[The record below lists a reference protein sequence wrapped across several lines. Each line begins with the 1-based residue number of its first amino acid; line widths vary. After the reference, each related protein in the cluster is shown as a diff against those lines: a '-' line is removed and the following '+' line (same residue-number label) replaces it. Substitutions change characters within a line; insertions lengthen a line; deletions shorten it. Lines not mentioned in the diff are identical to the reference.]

1 MKRYPSY
8 KPSGVDWLGEVPA
21 NWEVWKVSRLFKKIG
36 SGTTPKAGNP
46 EYYENGIIPWV
57 NTGDLNDGYI
67 DNCSNYITQK
77 AFDDHST
84 LKIYEAGT
92 LLVAMY
98 GATIGKTAITKFAAC
113 TNQACCSLV
122 RSKLI
127 DTKFAFYWF
136 LANKENIINLSYGG
150 GQPNISQDVV
160 RSLKI
165 PISNVPEQLSIVRF
179 LDYKTSQVDTFIS
192 NRQKQIELLKE
203 QLHFKIND
211 AITKGINP
219 KIKFK
224 TTDIKYVP
232 EIPEHW
238 DIRKFKSLTSILTC
252 GVAATPEYVE
262 ESEGVAFLSA
272 QNCRP
277 FAMDLSKYN
286 YIKPSLHKQLTRYK
300 KPQKEDVLVTRV
312 GAGIG
317 QACIIDT
324 DLEFSVYVSLTH
336 IRPNQE
342 ILSEYIVYFFN
353 TEYCYQLNHEGTVV
367 GGGQGNLNVKNVERY
382 RIPLPPVEEQK
393 TIIAYLDK
401 YRLEMDNLISKYQK
415 QIDLMQEYR
424 TSLIS
429 HAVTGKIDIRDWQPK
444 TKEYK
449 TAELPVQMAAEN

>member
-1 MKRYPSY
+1 IPS
-8 KPSGVDWLGEVPA
+8 
-21 NWEVWKVSRLFKKIG
+21 
-36 SGTTPKAGNP
+36 
-46 EYYENGIIPWV
+46 EY
-57 NTGDLNDGYI
+57 
-67 DNCSNYITQK
+67 
-77 AFDDHST
+77 
-84 LKIYEAGT
+84 
-92 LLVAMY
+92 
-98 GATIGKTAITKFAAC
+98 
-113 TNQACCSLV
+113 
-122 RSKLI
+122 
-127 DTKFAFYWF
+127 
-136 LANKENIINLSYGG
+136 
-150 GQPNISQDVV
+150 
-160 RSLKI
+160 
-165 PISNVPEQLSIVRF
+165 EQLSIVRF

-192 NRQKQIELLKE
+192 NRQKQIELLQE

-211 AITKGINP
+211 AITKGVNP

-224 TTDIKYVP
+224 STDIKYVP

-300 KPQKEDVLVTRV
+300 KPQKGDVLVTRV

-393 TIIAYLDK
+393 EIITYLDK

-429 HAVTGKIDIRDWQPK
+429 QAVTGKIDVRDWQPK

-449 TAELPVQMAAEN
+449 TDQQPVQMAAEK

>member
-122 RSKLI
+122 SSKLI

-165 PISNVPEQLSIVRF
+165 PISNIPEQLSIVRF
-179 LDYKTSQVDTFIS
+179 LDYKTSQIDAFIA
-192 NRQKQIELLKE
+192 NRHKQIELLKE
-203 QLHFKIND
+203 QKAGIINK
-211 AITKGINP
+211 AVTKGINP
-219 KIKFK
+219 IAKMKESGIEW
-224 TTDIKYVP
+224 IGEV
-232 EIPEHW
+232 PEHW
-238 DIRKFKSLTSILTC
+238 EIWTIAKLAKKLCNGFVGPTNDILVASGIRYLQSLHIKGNQIKFNKPFYVNEKWSQEHSRSILKTGDVLIVQTGDIGQVAC
-252 GVAATPEYVE
+252 VSKEFEGCNCHALIIVQVKKKMAYGEYISTLLSSNFGV
-262 ESEGVAFLSA
+262 SELKSVQTGTVLPHLNSGTI
-272 QNCRP
+272 
-277 FAMDLSKYN
+277 K
-286 YIKPSLHKQLTRYK
+286 YIKLTVPPQNEQL
-300 KPQKEDVLVTRV
+300 
-312 GAGIG
+312 
-317 QACIIDT
+317 
-324 DLEFSVYVSLTH
+324 
-336 IRPNQE
+336 E
-342 ILSEYIVYFFN
+342 ILEYLKME
-353 TEYCYQLNHEGTVV
+353 TG
-367 GGGQGNLNVKNVERY
+367 
-382 RIPLPPVEEQK
+382 
-393 TIIAYLDK
+393 II
-401 YRLEMDNLISKYQK
+401 ETLISKYQK

-429 HAVTGKIDIRDWQPK
+429 QAVTGKIDVRDWQPK

-449 TAELPVQMAAEN
+449 TDQQPVQMAAEK